1 VGVPAL
7 HLSESGSSCRLSLNG
22 WASGVGSTL
31 QDAADDLLARLLDIG
46 LSIRASGF
54 AVPSE
59 LGPPDHECLEFFW
72 RIGDLAA
79 RGGDVRAFVF
89 GSPDG
94 DV

>member
-1 VGVPAL
+1 MPAL
-7 HLSESGSSCRLSLNG
+7 HLSDSGDRCRLSLNG
-22 WASGVGSTL
+22 WAHGDGRTL
-31 QDAADDLLARLLDIG
+31 QDAADALLARLLDIG

-59 LGPPDHECLEFFW
+59 LGPPDHECLEYFW
-72 RIGDLAA
+72 RLGDLAA

-89 GSPDG
+89 GSSDG